1 MPASLNRVK
10 RRTKI
15 IATIGPACDDDA
27 TLKGMIDAGMD
38 VARINMSHGSI
49 EEGLERFHNIRRLS
63 EECGRHVGILVD
75 LPGPKVRCATFG
87 DESVRLQS
95 GSVVELR
102 VGNDTSTADVIEVNY
117 DTLVA
122 DVQVGDRL
130 NMGDGRAILEI
141 TEKNPDKLLA
151 TIVHGGKVSGRPGM
165 HVPSDRLRIN
175 TPTPEDLEILDAF
188 VEVGVDMVALSFVRS
203 AHEIRRVG
211 TEPHPRGPL
220 IVAKIETRAAV
231 ENLEGIIEASGAVM
245 VARGDLGNELSLEE
259 LPILQKEIISKC
271 IALGR
276 PAITATQMLES
287 MIDAPAPTR
296 AEASDVA
303 NAVWDGSSV
312 VMLSGETAVGAD
324 PINVV
329 RTMGRIAR
337 RADEE
342 FDHEGWAHRIADLR
356 MTAAGAGSSSAIT
369 DAMTMAAWRAASE
382 LGVQTIV
389 AVSGTGFTVRSMARF
404 RPEANILGFSAD
416 PRTVKQLAL
425 SWGTVPVSLSGQAN
439 SNEEMAVEAV
449 AVAKALGH
457 VSAGETV
464 AVLAGANATSQS
476 ANVLRLV
483 KVS

>member
-1 MPASLNRVK
+1 
-10 RRTKI
+10 
-15 IATIGPACDDDA
+15 
-27 TLKGMIDAGMD
+27 MIDAGMD

-49 EEGLERFHNIRRLS
+49 EEGLERFHLIRRLS
-63 EECGRHVGILVD
+63 EEAGRHVGILVD

-87 DESVRLQS
+87 DEYVRLVT

-102 VGNDTSTADVIEVNY
+102 VGNDTSSADVIEVNY
-117 DTLVA
+117 DGLVT

-141 TEKNPDKLLA
+141 TEKQPDKLLA
-151 TIVHGGKVSGRPGM
+151 SVAHGGKISGRPGL
-165 HVPSDRLRIN
+165 HVPSDRLRIS

-203 AHEIRRVG
+203 AHEVRRVG

-245 VARGDLGNELSLEE
+245 VARGDLGNEMSLED
-259 LPILQKEIISKC
+259 LPVLQKEIISKC

-312 VMLSGETAVGAD
+312 VMLSGETAVGVD

-342 FDHEGWAHRIADLR
+342 FDHGRWARRIAELR
-356 MTAAGAGSSSAIT
+356 MTSESDTSASVT
-369 DAMTMAAWRAASE
+369 DAMTMAAWRATAE
-382 LGVQTIV
+382 LGVKTIV
-389 AVSGTGFTVRSMARF
+389 AVSSSGFTVRSMARF
-404 RPEANILGFSAD
+404 RPEAEILGFSTD
-416 PRTVKQLAL
+416 PRTVNQLSL
-425 SWGTVPVSLSGQAN
+425 SWGTIPVSLPSHVT
-439 SNEEMAVEAV
+439 SNEEMANEAV
-449 AVAKALGH
+449 RTAKAMGH
-457 VSAGETV
+457 LSTGELV
-464 AVLAGANATSQS
+464 AVLAGASSSSQS

-483 KVS
+483 RVD